1 MPFSERVIGAE
12 QDALPMRE
20 VEYVEPVN
28 SAARAILRGKRRR
41 MDPELAPI
49 LDRLKV
55 TPRTVDRGQQHV
67 QISISRRELE
77 IFVDSVA

>member
-20 VEYVEPVN
+20 VEYVKPV
-28 SAARAILRGKRRR
+28 RGKRGR
-41 MDPELAPI
+41 MDPDLAPI
-49 LDRLKV
+49 LDRLKL